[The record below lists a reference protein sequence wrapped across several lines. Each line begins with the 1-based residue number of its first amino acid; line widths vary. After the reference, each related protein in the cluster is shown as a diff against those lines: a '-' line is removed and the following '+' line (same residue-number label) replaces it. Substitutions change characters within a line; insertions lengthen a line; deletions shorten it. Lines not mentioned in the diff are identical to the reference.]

1 MELFILATALRNRE
15 ENRTLIGAAI
25 VTADDK
31 EEAER
36 VLRARHPG
44 VEDSDWHAT
53 VYLIDRKQ
61 LAGMLEKITVDRDLP
76 YYVLYEP
83 RQLRSTVDLMIDANG
98 LEM

>member
-1 MELFILATALRNRE
+1 MELFVLATAVANRK

-25 VTADDK
+25 VTANDK
-31 EEAER
+31 KEAER
-36 VLRARHPG
+36 VLRARHPA

-83 RQLRSTVDLMIDANG
+83 RQLRSTVDVIDANG